1 MDIDLIKELLE
12 SDIYILLLD
21 VIKTVLGVLVFTILS
36 SVFALYI
43 IIKNYR
49 KEKKE
54 AVVISYDTLNKGK
67 DL

>member
-1 MDIDLIKELLE
+1 MNN
-12 SDIYILLLD
+12 DIYILLLD
-21 VIKTVLGVLVFTILS
+21 VMKTVLGVLVFTILS